1 MTAKNALL
9 RASALTLI
17 AITIML
23 GLTYLIRTNNQNIE
37 ARQNI
42 EANQNVAPVDGEA
55 IAQPTSPIRDFQPLG
70 SGDGQPPILTEFGD
84 FQCPYCARFAVGLM
98 PDIKRDLVDTGMVS
112 FDYRHYPF
120 LGPESYMAAEASEC
134 ARDQDQFQQYHDQLY
149 LLIITQRIQSI
160 SPESLEETAR
170 LISLNLNRFREL
182 RLRPDPRGPGEA
194 GQGLRPEPGSP
205 CGRSTGSLLDHSV
218 NNSVLAAPLARAEVL
233 LPKASKTPSV
243 LSQAVTRLVAI

>member
-1 MTAKNALL
+1 MTAENALL

-23 GLTYLIRTNNQNIE
+23 GLTYLIRANNQNIE

-149 LLIITQRIQSI
+149 LLIITQRNPVYLPGKPSGDRTADQPG
-160 SPESLEETAR
+160 PEQVPGL
-170 LISLNLNRFREL
+170 RFC
-182 RLRPDPRGPGEA
+182 PDPRGPGEA
-194 GQGLRPEPGSP
+194 GQGLRPEPGGAGNAVPVHRQREDRLEQLPGPEGPDSP
-205 CGRSTGSLLDHSV
+205 DR
-218 NNSVLAAPLARAEVL
+218 PR
-233 LPKASKTPSV
+233 
-243 LSQAVTRLVAI
+243 

>member
-9 RASALTLI
+9 RASVLTLI

-23 GLTYLIRTNNQNIE
+23 GMTYLIRTNNQNIE

-55 IAQPTSPIRDFQPLG
+55 IAQPTSPIRDFQPLR
-70 SGDGQPPILTEFGD
+70 SGDDQTPILTEFGD

-170 LISLNLNRFREL
+170 LLSLDLNSFRSCVSARTHEDRVKQDKAHGRSL
-182 RLRPDPRGPGEA
+182 GVHAA
-194 GQGLRPEPGSP
+194 GQQGFYW
-205 CGRSTGSLLDHSV
+205 
-218 NNSVLAAPLARAEVL
+218 
-233 LPKASKTPSV
+233 TPV
-243 LSQAVTRLVAI
+243 